1 MKTIANSSVLIALSS
16 IGQLTLLSQRFSE
29 GILIPPAVWQEVVT
43 SGMGRAGATE
53 VRSASWL
60 LVREV
65 KESGLL
71 TLLRTQLDYGEA
83 EAIALAV
90 QETANVILLDE
101 KAARKKAVTLGLTVL
116 GTVGVLIWAKHQG
129 FIETL
134 RPQLDQLQTR
144 GHFRISQTVY
154 QQALQRAGE
163 RF

>member
-16 IGQLTLLSQRFSE
+16 IGQLTLLSQRFPE
-29 GILIPPAVWQEVVT
+29 GILIPPAIWQEVVT

-53 VRSASWL
+53 VKSASWL

-71 TLLRTQLDYGEA
+71 TLLRTQLDSGEA
-83 EAIALAV
+83 EAIAV
-90 QETANVILLDE
+90 QETADVILLDE
-101 KAARKKAVTLGLTVL
+101 KAARKTAVTLGLAVL

-129 FIETL
+129 FIESL
-134 RPQLDQLQTR
+134 RPQLDRLQTR